1 MSLEHLGKIYN
12 ALKTPNRIRTLQLIA
27 EGLNL
32 SEISEEL
39 EMSYAS
45 IHSYARDLED
55 IHLVEDNKG
64 REITEAGE
72 IVLEFSEQ
80 LNEQIEPIFLER
92 WKQSVEET
100 SEEFGFASPFSEG
113 EIDKFAD
120 SEDDEDDTN

>member
-1 MSLEHLGKIYN
+1 MSLEHLGEIFN

-27 EGLNL
+27 DGLNL

-55 IHLVEDNKG
+55 AHLIEDNKG
-64 REITEAGE
+64 RDITEAGK

-80 LNEQIEPIFLER
+80 LNEQIEPVFLER

-100 SEEFGFASPFSEG
+100 SEEFGFSSPFSE
-113 EIDKFAD
+113 EELDRFVD
-120 SEDDEDDTN
+120 SETDEDNTN